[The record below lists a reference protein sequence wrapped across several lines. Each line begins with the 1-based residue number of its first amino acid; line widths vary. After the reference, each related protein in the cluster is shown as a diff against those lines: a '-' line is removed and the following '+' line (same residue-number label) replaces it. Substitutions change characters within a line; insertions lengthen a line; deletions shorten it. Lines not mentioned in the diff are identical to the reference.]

1 MNKLSITKVL
11 LIASALI
18 ITTSIAWG
26 NGKSESP
33 QGFTA
38 GIKIEVDGDD
48 YYLPGPVVGPN
59 GEKDVPGHEWKLES
73 DNRLSGRH
81 LNSGPNGA
89 PQWWSSDAE
98 DGELLYEVEAV
109 IDTWDLGKAA
119 DYAANGFVH
128 YHELERVSDGVL
140 HPTKVVW
147 LKHTAATEF
156 TLDGGPRPDLSHR
169 VNKGL
174 DWDFM
179 NNFLMPYVADS
190 DYVQGISLDIDGE
203 IYYLA
208 GPKLGPNGEPD
219 VPGHEWVQV
228 LPDTLFGRHLNS
240 GPDNTQKWWS
250 SDAED
255 GALLFTVEAIID
267 TWSTEKADS
276 YVDRGFVHYHELVNA
291 ATGENHPDKVLWLKH
306 AAVDDF
312 NFDRGPRS
320 DLGHMVER
328 GIDLNFMP
336 NAKMP
341 YSP

>member
-98 DGELLYEVEAV
+98 DG
-109 IDTWDLGKAA
+109 
-119 DYAANGFVH
+119 
-128 YHELERVSDGVL
+128 
-140 HPTKVVW
+140 
-147 LKHTAATEF
+147 
-156 TLDGGPRPDLSHR
+156 
-169 VNKGL
+169 
-174 DWDFM
+174 
-179 NNFLMPYVADS
+179 
-190 DYVQGISLDIDGE
+190 
-203 IYYLA
+203 
-208 GPKLGPNGEPD
+208 
-219 VPGHEWVQV
+219 
-228 LPDTLFGRHLNS
+228 
-240 GPDNTQKWWS
+240 
-250 SDAED
+250 
-255 GALLFTVEAIID
+255 ALLFTVEAIID